1 MREVCSTQKYR
12 MGFCVATGAA
22 LGAAFGVMTD
32 NIESSL
38 AIGIALGIALAAMN
52 NKTANPDINRNRDKI
67 R

>member
-1 MREVCSTQKYR
+1 MRELCSTQKYR

-32 NIESSL
+32 YIESSL
-38 AIGIALGIALAAMN
+38 AFGIALAAMN